1 MMILLLI
8 LLALPLFLLFLLRNQ
23 RRAPLP
29 PGPPGL
35 PFIGNLLQ
43 LDKSAPHLY
52 LWRLSKQYGP
62 LMFLRLGFVPTLV
75 VSSARM
81 AKEVMKTHDLGF
93 SGRPSSLGL
102 KKLTYNGLNLTFSP
116 YNDYW
121 REMRKICVLHL
132 FNSKRVQ
139 SFRYIREDEVLEMI
153 KKISKFA
160 SASKLTNLSEILT
173 PLTST
178 IICRVAFGKRYDDEG
193 CERSRFHELLGG
205 IQTMAIAFFF
215 SDYFPLMCWVDKLT
229 GMISRLEKISEEL
242 DLFCQEIIDE
252 HLDPNRPMPQQEDIT
267 DILLRLQKDR
277 SFTVDLTW
285 DHIKALLMDIFIA
298 GTDTSAAT
306 VVWAMTEL
314 MKNPIVMKKA
324 QEELR
329 NLIGKKGFVDED
341 NLQKLSYLKALVKET
356 MRLHPAAP
364 LLVPR
369 ETREKC
375 VIDGYEIAPKT
386 LVFVNAWAIGRD
398 PEFWENP
405 EEFMPERFLGSS
417 TDFKGQDYQFI
428 PFGGGRRVCPGIELG
443 VVTVELTLANLLY
456 SFDWEMPAGMNKE
469 DIDTDVKPGITV
481 HKKNALCLLARSHI

>member
-1 MMILLLI
+1 MILHLI
-8 LLALPLFLLFLLRNQ
+8 LLALPLFLLFLVRNH
-23 RRAPLP
+23 RNNGRTPLP

-43 LDKSAPHLY
+43 ISKTAPHLY
-52 LWRLSKQYGP
+52 LWQLSKQYGS

-81 AKEVMKTHDLGF
+81 AKEVMKTHDLEF
-93 SGRPSSLGL
+93 SGRPSMLGL
-102 KKLTYNGLNLTFSP
+102 KK
-116 YNDYW
+116 
-121 REMRKICVLHL
+121 
-132 FNSKRVQ
+132 VQ
-139 SFRYIREDEVLEMI
+139 SFRHIREDEVLETV

-160 SASKLTNLSEILT
+160 SASKLTNLSEILIL
-173 PLTST
+173 LTST

-205 IQTMAIAFFF
+205 VQTMSMAFFF
-215 SDYFPLMCWVDKLT
+215 SDHFPLMGWVDKLT
-229 GMISRLEKISEEL
+229 GMIARLEKIFEEL

-252 HLDPNRPMPQQEDIT
+252 HLDPNRSKLEQEDIT
-267 DILLRLQKDR
+267 DVLLRLQKDR
-277 SFTVDLTW
+277 SSTVDLTW
-285 DHIKALLMDIFIA
+285 DHIKAMFVDIFVA

-341 NLQKLSYLKALVKET
+341 DLQMLSYLKALVKET

-369 ETREKC
+369 ETLEKC

-405 EEFMPERFLGSS
+405 EEFMPERFLGA
-417 TDFKGQDYQFI
+417 
-428 PFGGGRRVCPGIELG
+428 VM
-443 VVTVELTLANLLY
+443 VELTLANLLY

-469 DIDTDVKPGITV
+469 DIDTDVKPGITM

>member
-1 MMILLLI
+1 MILLLI

-81 AKEVMKTHDLGF
+81 AKEVMKTHDLEF
-93 SGRPSSLGL
+93 SGRPSLLGQQ
-102 KKLTYNGLNLTFSP
+102 KLFYNGLGLTFTP

-160 SASKLTNLSEILT
+160 SASKLTNLSEILI

-215 SDYFPLMCWVDKLT
+215 SDYFPLMSWVDKLT
-229 GMISRLEKISEEL
+229 GMISRLEKVSEEL
-242 DLFCQEIIDE
+242 DLFCQKIIDE
-252 HLDPNRPMPQQEDIT
+252 HLDPNKPMPEQEDIT

-285 DHIKALLMDIFIA
+285 DHIKAILM
-298 GTDTSAAT
+298 
-306 VVWAMTEL
+306 
-314 MKNPIVMKKA
+314 
-324 QEELR
+324 
-329 NLIGKKGFVDED
+329 
-341 NLQKLSYLKALVKET
+341 
-356 MRLHPAAP
+356 
-364 LLVPR
+364 
-369 ETREKC
+369 
-375 VIDGYEIAPKT
+375 VIY
-386 LVFVNAWAIGRD
+386 
-398 PEFWENP
+398 
-405 EEFMPERFLGSS
+405 
-417 TDFKGQDYQFI
+417 
-428 PFGGGRRVCPGIELG
+428 
-443 VVTVELTLANLLY
+443 
-456 SFDWEMPAGMNKE
+456 
-469 DIDTDVKPGITV
+469 
-481 HKKNALCLLARSHI
+481 